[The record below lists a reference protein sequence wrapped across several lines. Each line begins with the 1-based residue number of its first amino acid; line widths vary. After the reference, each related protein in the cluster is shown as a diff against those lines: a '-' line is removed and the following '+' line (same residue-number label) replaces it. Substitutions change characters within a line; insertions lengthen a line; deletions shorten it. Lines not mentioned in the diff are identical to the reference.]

1 MKLLKRISLFC
12 IIGGILFLS
21 GSYAAL
27 QIEQFFYPKRYGNSI
42 SEQQITLRKQNETT
56 EAKTKEGNMTGTAAG
71 ETEDMKQVI
80 EAIVENRPVI
90 TADTKYFI
98 ENVNLSE
105 GTIEE
110 KEEVIPVK
118 YIGMNRENLIEELK
132 AYDNNPPLVDLE
144 KGFET
149 IELSNFSKDRVVIC
163 KYYRPKKEEQ
173 GFYLMVADHFVIVYR
188 EDKKTIYMNTDILLE
203 NLSQELQDE
212 IIQGKYMENEQALY
226 NFLESYSS

>member
-1 MKLLKRISLFC
+1 MRLLKRISLFA
-12 IIGGILFLS
+12 IIGCILFLS
-21 GSYAAL
+21 GSYATL
-27 QIEQFFYPKRYGNSI
+27 RIEQFFYPKRYENT
-42 SEQQITLRKQNETT
+42 SEEQPTELKEQNRAEKIKS
-56 EAKTKEGNMTGTAAG
+56 E
-71 ETEDMKQVI
+71 ETEETSQVI
-80 EAIVENRPVI
+80 EAILEDRAVI
-90 TADTKYFI
+90 TANTRYLI
-98 ENVNLSE
+98 EEVNLSE

-110 KEEVIPVK
+110 KEETIPVK
-118 YIGMNRENLIEELK
+118 YIGMDRENLVEELK
-132 AYDNNPPLVDLE
+132 AYDNNPPLIDLE
-144 KGFET
+144 QGFET

-173 GFYLMVADHFVIVYR
+173 GFYLMVADHFVIVYK